1 MPERSKVTRQKLLV
15 SGRRHFAEE
24 GWMTARIR
32 DIVAD
37 AQQSND
43 SAINYHF
50 GSRAGL
56 LRAILR
62 IGIEAMEEQRQADI
76 DDLASKGIKV
86 DKTLDVETLST
97 LVIRPIADVLRFSE
111 GVEFIRIVG
120 QIGPYTRVQSA
131 LQNDVMKDTLLL
143 TEVELLVDSIAQSIG
158 ETPGRYRI
166 HNFLI
171 ALIAILSARAL
182 AIAALRRN
190 HAAGEEFSA
199 EKIDALLEESGQLRH
214 DQFVN
219 EVVSTLSA
227 GLASGIPSAR

>member
-76 DDLASKGIKV
+76 DALADKGIAL
-86 DKTLDVETLST
+86 DKTLDVTTLST

-182 AIAALRRN
+182 AIAALRRT

-199 EKIDALLEESGQLRH
+199 EQIDSLLAESGQLRH

-227 GLASGIPSAR
+227 GLASGISH

>member
-1 MPERSKVTRQKLLV
+1 MPERSRVTRQKLLV

-37 AQQSND
+37 AKQSND

-62 IGIEAMEEQRQADI
+62 IGIEAMEEQRQNEI
-76 DDLASKGIKV
+76 DALAEKGIKV
-86 DKTLDVETLST
+86 DKTLDVSTLST
-97 LVIRPIADVLRFSE
+97 LVIRPVADVLRYHE

-131 LQNDVMKDTLLL
+131 LQNEVMQDTLLL
-143 TEVELLVDSIAQSIG
+143 MEVELLVDSIAQSIG

-182 AIAALRRN
+182 AIAAIRRKN
-190 HAAGEEFSA
+190 TSDEDYSA
-199 EKIDALLEESGQLRH
+199 EEIDDLLEESGQL
-214 DQFVN
+214 QFVE

-227 GLASGIPSAR
+227 GLASGIPSNS